1 MKFKHQKWIA
11 REIGRDNWEETEV
24 DNCDTY
30 QKMFAEQGNL
40 KIKKNLLANIFN
52 CIFSN
57 YF

>member
-30 QKMFAEQGNL
+30 QKMFAEQGNFL
-40 KIKKNLLANIFN
+40 FECFIDVFYLNIRN
-52 CIFSN
+52 FS
-57 YF
+57 

>member
-30 QKMFAEQGNL
+30 QKMFAEQGNFYL
-40 KIKKNLLANIFN
+40 NVKSTFII
-52 CIFSN
+52 
-57 YF
+57 